1 MVKDI
6 FVIGVWCWNHLF
18 TTIPNTVLF
27 QMESVVI
34 DAIEEDAIIWD
45 EKSSGE
51 YTTKSAYKCLIGEPA
66 TQLPCNR
73 IWPCFWQSHIL
84 ENIKHF
90 FGSWVI
96 GASYH

>member
-45 EKSSGE
+45 VVN
-51 YTTKSAYKCLIGEPA
+51 IVIM
-66 TQLPCNR
+66 QLNFR
-73 IWPCFWQSHIL
+73 
-84 ENIKHF
+84 
-90 FGSWVI
+90 
-96 GASYH
+96 